1 MSVPIRSSASK
12 FAFNHHN
19 SKDTQHTHLF
29 CAGRGNRDPPPLY
42 SPPTVSIPTTIPF
55 LPSISIDFANFCSTN
70 IDTSPASALPLSSIA
85 SCPITLLDEYPSLS
99 SFLHIH
105 STIIL
110 FSLLH
115 TLVPFHQ
122 SIISK
127 AGPFTSVTERLVA
140 SIGLHTL
147 YPLLQAMTL
156 LRHLILFS
164 PPHTVKQLQDRAFR
178 CGLMGWLHFGACS
191 PPVAITQP
199 RSQEKEDTSWMSMS
213 IAAESNARPVL
224 PPFVAR
230 LDRTLPYP
238 LLLQSLYNSALVPA
252 PLHPAHTHCTRF
264 FTPLDTKD
272 KQSEPL
278 RLQPSSIAHPL
289 LTSPQYHFV
298 NRHTCAMPPSFHLL
312 HPINLADIHLSPF
325 YEPAHAT
332 STSLTWHE
340 PNYLLS
346 PFILPPSS
354 FWAMSSPDFFYHN
367 MSPSANSNPHTRH
380 TNGWDTFDQWNISDK
395 KLRQR
400 ESYTTLVSFS
410 AQEIQRHIA
419 LKLKLLVKDFQAK
432 TKTSPRTTSE
442 NIDSWSESPSEQTK
456 DDPQHTTQH
465 PLPNPF
471 RVHSDDTVK
480 RTTVDADGSGRDL
493 GDPLSLADWDR
504 ALSQAKEDG
513 LDVKEGEKMSKLHHF
528 EHTTTTFLHTLIRD
542 RIQSELN
549 LKDALSKQGKS
560 TAKHSMTSSK
570 PQITDYFTEAH
581 SKDFENTQIL
591 TVAVK
596 RGHSLLSPV
605 GRMVKEA
612 TLTNSAFWAMFD
624 SDTRSPV
631 LVWGEKDRQELVS
644 FLHNEMEDN
653 AKLTATTNKPTD
665 AAMKEDATVGQVGDG
680 GWEARLRVSF
690 VDARPV
696 ARQSEQGQTIVH
708 FSVVGVEGVQPVQ
721 SSNDKSHPALV
732 TTQGTITNTL
742 LHPPLVIFPPAPTLS
757 HLRLVFTSS
766 LSHVKAG
773 EYFIDV
779 LMEEYAPVLFLVHQH
794 SVENVAQL
802 LASDERRKAGGSQT
816 ITYSAERPPAL
827 YAEQQ
832 EATSATQHI
841 DTMRGIDDCSQFA
854 RSLFAVSNPLLFA
867 EELMKRIECL
877 GQVLGNLE
885 QGLAKSFDIQNSK
898 TSSLLFAALPDLSV
912 LHLLLRFCVAL
923 SRPYPQTSPSL
934 SVIILSSIVCQS
946 VSLIHTIQ
954 RTAAGRKSSEQF
966 AEHGEFELLTLIHS
980 SKARLLSF
988 KDKNGIA
995 LVFSFFNVAPFLSTL
1010 YPISSTVQPDDSL
1023 LARSAPRQK
1032 TQSSVPLVSFSRI
1045 ESTLSHPISFPKTHR
1060 VIVSLDSL
1068 IPLFASNQI
1077 FPLSIGPRSFLYQNQ
1092 ISRYNRSATTK
1103 DNFDVLNHLFKVFL
1117 HDMSPLSLAFLPFA
1131 PTKATLTRIAKLYIS
1146 ASSPDA
1152 REAVKMEMSVMIKRM
1167 SQYAERKHA
1176 REEKWNELASF
1187 HSQDRHSRQSGCAVC
1202 TAIIQLGKE
1211 ESADFEATRASLYL
1225 HLNTA
1230 IKLSRDRP
1238 TASATYRADERV
1250 SSFILSSHDN
1260 TLDLHGNQIT
1270 HTKEETTENATDEE
1284 LDTPSP
1290 SSAMDDRKSESPH
1303 LKQTHTLP
1311 PSVSTQATTPPAPST
1326 PRTFPRLAS
1335 RPVSQRALDISSPSL
1350 PRGQSSL
1357 ASSSSFTLQD
1367 TPTPFSDSV
1376 PSEAEEG
1383 QATDLTTQL
1392 QDDEDDEN
1400 FDAMDEFRQFSLQK
1414 SFGGRGS
1421 EWGGASNG
1429 GRGGHLTNL
1438 FACFPLSIPPH
1449 ADAQKTND
1457 MAFPPSTRL
1466 KMHKERSTLFLLQ
1479 YVCMITDLPLKD
1491 DMVTFDDTTRSGSV
1505 SPYFEALHI
1514 ISRCLLTQS
1523 PVARLFIPSSR
1534 QLVFR
1539 SIR

>member
-1 MSVPIRSSASK
+1 MLLSLSLLSLIFSHSTRSLLASFLDQRK
-12 FAFNHHN
+12 LEPQLEEAIEILLLFIHH
-19 SKDTQHTHLF
+19 Q
-29 CAGRGNRDPPPLY
+29 P
-42 SPPTVSIPTTIPF
+42 
-55 LPSISIDFANFCSTN
+55 
-70 IDTSPASALPLSSIA
+70 ALPLSSIA

-105 STIIL
+105 SIIIL

-213 IAAESNARPVL
+213 IAAESNAVGSSAALHIRDCYRDL
-224 PPFVAR
+224 FF
-230 LDRTLPYP
+230 
-238 LLLQSLYNSALVPA
+238 LLLSPASIEHYLIPSFCRVCTTQPLVPA
-252 PLHPAHTHCTRF
+252 PSTLLTHTARF

-289 LTSPQYHFV
+289 LTSPS
-298 NRHTCAMPPSFHLL
+298 TTSSTDTP
-312 HPINLADIHLSPF
+312 
-325 YEPAHAT
+325 HAT

-395 KLRQR
+395 KLRQG
-400 ESYTTLVSFS
+400 SYTTLVSFS

-456 DDPQHTTQH
+456 DDPQHATQH

-612 TLTNSAFWAMFD
+612 TLTKYGCGEVVVVGGPAPINSSAFWAMFD

-665 AAMKEDATVGQVGDG
+665 AAMKRT
-680 GWEARLRVSF
+680 
-690 VDARPV
+690 P
-696 ARQSEQGQTIVH
+696 
-708 FSVVGVEGVQPVQ
+708 
-721 SSNDKSHPALV
+721 
-732 TTQGTITNTL
+732 
-742 LHPPLVIFPPAPTLS
+742 
-757 HLRLVFTSS
+757 
-766 LSHVKAG
+766 
-773 EYFIDV
+773 
-779 LMEEYAPVLFLVHQH
+779 
-794 SVENVAQL
+794 
-802 LASDERRKAGGSQT
+802 
-816 ITYSAERPPAL
+816 
-827 YAEQQ
+827 
-832 EATSATQHI
+832 
-841 DTMRGIDDCSQFA
+841 
-854 RSLFAVSNPLLFA
+854 RSL
-867 EELMKRIECL
+867 
-877 GQVLGNLE
+877 
-885 QGLAKSFDIQNSK
+885 
-898 TSSLLFAALPDLSV
+898 
-912 LHLLLRFCVAL
+912 
-923 SRPYPQTSPSL
+923 
-934 SVIILSSIVCQS
+934 
-946 VSLIHTIQ
+946 
-954 RTAAGRKSSEQF
+954 
-966 AEHGEFELLTLIHS
+966 
-980 SKARLLSF
+980 
-988 KDKNGIA
+988 
-995 LVFSFFNVAPFLSTL
+995 
-1010 YPISSTVQPDDSL
+1010 
-1023 LARSAPRQK
+1023 
-1032 TQSSVPLVSFSRI
+1032 
-1045 ESTLSHPISFPKTHR
+1045 
-1060 VIVSLDSL
+1060 
-1068 IPLFASNQI
+1068 
-1077 FPLSIGPRSFLYQNQ
+1077 
-1092 ISRYNRSATTK
+1092 
-1103 DNFDVLNHLFKVFL
+1103 
-1117 HDMSPLSLAFLPFA
+1117 
-1131 PTKATLTRIAKLYIS
+1131 
-1146 ASSPDA
+1146 
-1152 REAVKMEMSVMIKRM
+1152 
-1167 SQYAERKHA
+1167 
-1176 REEKWNELASF
+1176 
-1187 HSQDRHSRQSGCAVC
+1187 
-1202 TAIIQLGKE
+1202 
-1211 ESADFEATRASLYL
+1211 
-1225 HLNTA
+1225 
-1230 IKLSRDRP
+1230 
-1238 TASATYRADERV
+1238 
-1250 SSFILSSHDN
+1250 
-1260 TLDLHGNQIT
+1260 
-1270 HTKEETTENATDEE
+1270 
-1284 LDTPSP
+1284 
-1290 SSAMDDRKSESPH
+1290 
-1303 LKQTHTLP
+1303 
-1311 PSVSTQATTPPAPST
+1311 
-1326 PRTFPRLAS
+1326 
-1335 RPVSQRALDISSPSL
+1335 
-1350 PRGQSSL
+1350 
-1357 ASSSSFTLQD
+1357 
-1367 TPTPFSDSV
+1367 
-1376 PSEAEEG
+1376 
-1383 QATDLTTQL
+1383 
-1392 QDDEDDEN
+1392 
-1400 FDAMDEFRQFSLQK
+1400 
-1414 SFGGRGS
+1414 
-1421 EWGGASNG
+1421 
-1429 GRGGHLTNL
+1429 
-1438 FACFPLSIPPH
+1438 
-1449 ADAQKTND
+1449 
-1457 MAFPPSTRL
+1457 
-1466 KMHKERSTLFLLQ
+1466 
-1479 YVCMITDLPLKD
+1479 
-1491 DMVTFDDTTRSGSV
+1491 
-1505 SPYFEALHI
+1505 
-1514 ISRCLLTQS
+1514 
-1523 PVARLFIPSSR
+1523 
-1534 QLVFR
+1534 
-1539 SIR
+1539 

>member
-1 MSVPIRSSASK
+1 MPSHRQWSLPHIPFIKITLLKPNRNRQVLSRLIHTGTLLFILNPKSLTETEQYLTLNYVALPVTIV
-12 FAFNHHN
+12 
-19 SKDTQHTHLF
+19 THLLPF
-29 CAGRGNRDPPPLY
+29 NPFSPCLLSGSAQAWATAGRGNRDPPPLY

-178 CGLMGWLHFGACS
+178 CA
-191 PPVAITQP
+191 PIA
-199 RSQEKEDTSWMSMS
+199 RKEDTSWMSMS
-213 IAAESNARPVL
+213 IAAESNAVGSSAALHIRDCYRDL
-224 PPFVAR
+224 
-230 LDRTLPYP
+230 
-238 LLLQSLYNSALVPA
+238 SALVPA
-252 PLHPAHTHCTRF
+252 PST
-264 FTPLDTKD
+264 
-272 KQSEPL
+272 
-278 RLQPSSIAHPL
+278 L
-289 LTSPQYHFV
+289 LTHTAHASSLHSTRKTSRASLSDSTIVHCPPSPHKPQYHFV

-504 ALSQAKEDG
+504 ALSQSKGGRAG
-513 LDVKEGEKMSKLHHF
+513 REGG
-528 EHTTTTFLHTLIRD
+528 
-542 RIQSELN
+542 IQSELN

-665 AAMKEDATVGQVGDG
+665 AAMKEDATFTLDPDLVCTYSVEESVKSVMVDG
-680 GWEARLRVSF
+680 KLAFVFPSSMQDQSHANLNKDKRSF
-690 VDARPV
+690 
-696 ARQSEQGQTIVH
+696 I
-708 FSVVGVEGVQPVQ
+708 FSRR
-721 SSNDKSHPALV
+721 SRRRSAS
-732 TTQGTITNTL
+732 TGTITNTL
-742 LHPPLVIFPPAPTLS
+742 LHPRWSSS
-757 HLRLVFTSS
+757 HLRRLSPPATRVHVFA
-766 LSHVKAG
+766 VAREG
-773 EYFIDV
+773 GRV
-779 LMEEYAPVLFLVHQH
+779 LHRRADGGVRPVLFLVHQH

-854 RSLFAVSNPLLFA
+854 RSLFAVS
-867 EELMKRIECL
+867 I
-877 GQVLGNLE
+877 
-885 QGLAKSFDIQNSK
+885 
-898 TSSLLFAALPDLSV
+898 
-912 LHLLLRFCVAL
+912 
-923 SRPYPQTSPSL
+923 PSL
-934 SVIILSSIVCQS
+934 RRRADEADRMPRTELENILALVRCSPRLVCAAPSAPILRRFEPTLSADESVAS

-966 AEHGEFELLTLIHS
+966 AEHGELSSTRRSSPALLQRQERHR
-980 SKARLLSF
+980 AGLL
-988 KDKNGIA
+988 
-995 LVFSFFNVAPFLSTL
+995 LLQRRPFLSTL

-1092 ISRYNRSATTK
+1092 VSRYNRSATTK

-1167 SQYAERKHA
+1167 SH
-1176 REEKWNELASF
+1176 
-1187 HSQDRHSRQSGCAVC
+1187 QDRHSRQSGCAVC

-1230 IKLSRDRP
+1230 IKLKQRP
-1238 TASATYRADERV
+1238 PNSFCNIQSVVGRWNVIKTSADADFDETEFRDERV

-1260 TLDLHGNQIT
+1260 TRFARKPDHT
-1270 HTKEETTENATDEE
+1270 HKEETTENATDEE

-1303 LKQTHTLP
+1303 LKQTPTLP
-1311 PSVSTQATTPPAPST
+1311 RPSLHRPPLHQLPARRERSTTRLETSLTTCTGHLITVT
-1326 PRTFPRLAS
+1326 PS
-1335 RPVSQRALDISSPSL
+1335 RPVFTCILVVVHSPRHTHSIL
-1350 PRGQSSL
+1350 
-1357 ASSSSFTLQD
+1357 
-1367 TPTPFSDSV
+1367 
-1376 PSEAEEG
+1376 
-1383 QATDLTTQL
+1383 
-1392 QDDEDDEN
+1392 
-1400 FDAMDEFRQFSLQK
+1400 RQCPVGG
-1414 SFGGRGS
+1414 GGRTS
-1421 EWGGASNG
+1421 
-1429 GRGGHLTNL
+1429 
-1438 FACFPLSIPPH
+1438 
-1449 ADAQKTND
+1449 D
-1457 MAFPPSTRL
+1457 
-1466 KMHKERSTLFLLQ
+1466 
-1479 YVCMITDLPLKD
+1479 
-1491 DMVTFDDTTRSGSV
+1491 
-1505 SPYFEALHI
+1505 
-1514 ISRCLLTQS
+1514 
-1523 PVARLFIPSSR
+1523 
-1534 QLVFR
+1534 
-1539 SIR
+1539 

>member
-1 MSVPIRSSASK
+1 MLLSLSLLSLIFSHSTRSLLASFLDQRK
-12 FAFNHHN
+12 LEPQLEEAIEILLLFIHH
-19 SKDTQHTHLF
+19 Q
-29 CAGRGNRDPPPLY
+29 P
-42 SPPTVSIPTTIPF
+42 
-55 LPSISIDFANFCSTN
+55 
-70 IDTSPASALPLSSIA
+70 ALPLSSIA

-178 CGLMGWLHFGACS
+178 CA
-191 PPVAITQP
+191 PIA
-199 RSQEKEDTSWMSMS
+199 RKEDTSWMSMS
-213 IAAESNARPVL
+213 IAAESNAVGSSAALHIRDCYRDLVCTTQPSSLL
-224 PPFVAR
+224 PP
-230 LDRTLPYP
+230 PC
-238 LLLQSLYNSALVPA
+238 S
-252 PLHPAHTHCTRF
+252 HTARF

-289 LTSPQYHFV
+289 LTSPSTTSSTDTRV
-298 NRHTCAMPPSFHLL
+298 LCLPRSICSTPSTS
-312 HPINLADIHLSPF
+312 PTYISPF
-325 YEPAHAT
+325 YEPARHFHVPHVART
-332 STSLTWHE
+332 ELSAVAVHPPTVLVLGDVLAG
-340 PNYLLS
+340 LL
-346 PFILPPSS
+346 LPQHV
-354 FWAMSSPDFFYHN
+354 A
-367 MSPSANSNPHTRH
+367 
-380 TNGWDTFDQWNISDK
+380 
-395 KLRQR
+395 LRQLQPAHQTPMGGTR
-400 ESYTTLVSFS
+400 LISGTSPTRSCGRGRGSRWCTLWMLRDLIESYTTLVSFS

-665 AAMKEDATVGQVGDG
+665 AAMKEDATFTLDPDLVCTYSVEESVKSVMVDG
-680 GWEARLRVSF
+680 KLAF
-690 VDARPV
+690 VFPSSMQD
-696 ARQSEQGQTIVH
+696 QSHANLNKDKRSAPSQTR
-708 FSVVGVEGVQPVQ
+708 
-721 SSNDKSHPALV
+721 SSIPAGHL
-732 TTQGTITNTL
+732 
-742 LHPPLVIFPPAPTLS
+742 PTCADSL

-827 YAEQQ
+827 RR
-832 EATSATQHI
+832 TTGSHI
-841 DTMRGIDDCSQFA
+841 SNTAYRHHARNRRLFSVCEVSVCSVQ
-854 RSLFAVSNPLLFA
+854 
-867 EELMKRIECL
+867 
-877 GQVLGNLE
+877 
-885 QGLAKSFDIQNSK
+885 
-898 TSSLLFAALPDLSV
+898 
-912 LHLLLRFCVAL
+912 
-923 SRPYPQTSPSL
+923 SPSL
-934 SVIILSSIVCQS
+934 RRRADEADRMPRTELENILALVRCSPRLVCAAPSAPILRRFEPTLSADESVAS

-1092 ISRYNRSATTK
+1092 VSRYNRSATTK

-1230 IKLSRDRP
+1230 IKLKQRP
-1238 TASATYRADERV
+1238 PNSFCNIQSVVGRWNVIKTSADADFDETEFRDERV

-1270 HTKEETTENATDEE
+1270 HTKKKLQKTPQTRSSTLLPRPARWTIASQSRHTSNRHPPFPVRLYTGHHSTSSQHAENVPTTRLETSLTTCTGH
-1284 LDTPSP
+1284 LITVTP
-1290 SSAMDDRKSESPH
+1290 
-1303 LKQTHTLP
+1303 
-1311 PSVSTQATTPPAPST
+1311 
-1326 PRTFPRLAS
+1326 S
-1335 RPVSQRALDISSPSL
+1335 RPVFTCILVVVHSPRHTHSIL
-1350 PRGQSSL
+1350 RQCP
-1357 ASSSSFTLQD
+1357 D
-1367 TPTPFSDSV
+1367 
-1376 PSEAEEG
+1376 E
-1383 QATDLTTQL
+1383 
-1392 QDDEDDEN
+1392 EDDEN

-1523 PVARLFIPSSR
+1523 PVARLSIPSSR